1 MMWWSS
7 YITWLPDD
15 GHRNLS
21 KYLKTIAI
29 LLQVHQLIHS
39 SPHVGLVSFI
49 FTVCKTK
56 TFLSALLSL
65 YFLCSCW
72 VLSEGHIPASYVSVK
87 IVQSISFKGIQ
98 SISFKEDQS
107 ISVKGVQSFSVKGVQ
122 SISFKGVQSIS
133 SNIARDTKELRVR
146 VNFFLSND
154 IDCVTNLLTG
164 LTYINRLSRKKH
176 PLEIKKSSEDPL
188 LKVFSRLLPFLGLFF
203 AHWHNKNIL
212 PKIG

>member
-1 MMWWSS
+1 MSRS
-7 YITWLPDD
+7 RLNKVRLAALAES
-15 GHRNLS
+15 RNLS

-87 IVQSISFKGIQ
+87 VVQSISFKGIQ

-107 ISVKGVQSFSVKGVQ
+107 ISVKGVQSFSVKGV
-122 SISFKGVQSIS
+122 
-133 SNIARDTKELRVR
+133 
-146 VNFFLSND
+146 
-154 IDCVTNLLTG
+154 
-164 LTYINRLSRKKH
+164 
-176 PLEIKKSSEDPL
+176 
-188 LKVFSRLLPFLGLFF
+188 
-203 AHWHNKNIL
+203 
-212 PKIG
+212 

>member
-1 MMWWSS
+1 MSRS
-7 YITWLPDD
+7 RLNKVRLAALAES
-15 GHRNLS
+15 RNLS

-87 IVQSISFKGIQ
+87 VVQ

-122 SISFKGVQSIS
+122 SISFKGIQRIS
-133 SNIARDTKELRVR
+133 SNIARDTKELRMR

-154 IDCVTNLLTG
+154 IDCVTNLWYWG
-164 LTYINRLSRKKH
+164 
-176 PLEIKKSSEDPL
+176 
-188 LKVFSRLLPFLGLFF
+188 
-203 AHWHNKNIL
+203 
-212 PKIG
+212 

>member
-1 MMWWSS
+1 MMCWSS

-56 TFLSALLSL
+56 TFLSSLLSL

-72 VLSEGHIPASYVSVK
+72 VLSEGHIPASY
-87 IVQSISFKGIQ
+87 
-98 SISFKEDQS
+98 
-107 ISVKGVQSFSVKGVQ
+107 ISVKGVQSIFQTLSETHKTWGRE
-122 SISFKGVQSIS
+122 STSFYRMLLIVLQICWRGWPI
-133 SNIARDTKELRVR
+133 
-146 VNFFLSND
+146 
-154 IDCVTNLLTG
+154 LTG
-164 LTYINRLSRKKH
+164 C
-176 PLEIKKSSEDPL
+176 PGKS
-188 LKVFSRLLPFLGLFF
+188 
-203 AHWHNKNIL
+203 IL
-212 PKIG
+212 WKSKRAAKIPC

>member
-1 MMWWSS
+1 MSRS
-7 YITWLPDD
+7 RLNKVRLAALAES
-15 GHRNLS
+15 RNLS

-87 IVQSISFKGIQ
+87 VVQSISFKGIQ

-107 ISVKGVQSFSVKGVQ
+107 ISVKGVQSFSVKGVW
-122 SISFKGVQSIS
+122 SISFRGVQSIS
-133 SNIARDTKELRVR
+133 SNIPETQKNWGWESTS
-146 VNFFLSND
+146 FYQM
-154 IDCVTNLLTG
+154 ILTVLQICG
-164 LTYINRLSRKKH
+164 NGVDLH
-176 PLEIKKSSEDPL
+176 
-188 LKVFSRLLPFLGLFF
+188 
-203 AHWHNKNIL
+203 
-212 PKIG
+212 